1 VNGTLLKPTIVARI
15 ISLTWDLSERLT
27 ACGGQ
32 ATSNLQVER
41 LDQTAA
47 ANQRFTSGAC
57 TQPTSYNNPVS
68 GLKTKYTDGSLS
80 APLIVSDFTHSP
92 VFYGRCV
99 EPLFPAPSHDP
110 VRRCSGKPC
119 GHYVVSQ

>member
-1 VNGTLLKPTIVARI
+1 MCEWYPSKPTVVARI

-32 ATSNLQVER
+32 ATSNLQFER

-80 APLIVSDFTHSP
+80 APYLVFTFTHSP
-92 VFYGRCV
+92 FQDVALKPHFFP
-99 EPLFPAPSHDP
+99 PLPMFPLAD
-110 VRRCSGKPC
+110 VREGLT
-119 GHYVVSQ
+119 GTT